1 MCVCIPTYIYIYIY
15 TYIYIYIHT
24 HPVVCLCGNCEL
36 LQRTADYTFMCA
48 RCKFKSETPPPKHTG
63 ALSKLNMI
71 YKKENNLPLTP
82 KASILIKLF

>member
-1 MCVCIPTYIYIYIY
+1 MYIYII
-15 TYIYIYIHT
+15 YIYIYIHIFIHT
-24 HPVVCLCGNCEL
+24 LWCVSVLIASFYSAQQITLLCAPGV
-36 LQRTADYTFMCA
+36 
-48 RCKFKSETPPPKHTG
+48 KFKSETSPPKHTG

>member
-1 MCVCIPTYIYIYIY
+1 MWVYTHIYTYIYIYIY
-15 TYIYIYIHT
+15 MCIHT
-24 HPVVCLCGNCEL
+24 HPVVCLCANCEL
-36 LQRTADYTFMCA
+36 LQRTADHTFMCA